1 MLEIKNPKYK
11 QVLKLRK
18 IGECM
23 KKQIIQYKKVV
34 F

>member
-18 IGECM
+18 IGEYM
-23 KKQIIQYKKVV
+23 KKTNNPAKKVV